1 MSEDIDETK
10 FGLKFL
16 QNQAQTDENE
26 KSKRSS
32 SAKSLVT
39 FTPCASYH
47 QYKTSSLSA
56 SRSAFTSTTSMAQSF
71 EGMSE
76 HVYDLEC
83 LVMEMSLGTI
93 TFSRAEDLLTKYS
106 FDYSPNTKCRYHQ
119 EEGTINC
126 ALGLVKRK
134 AYLISDH
141 ICPLYSID
149 VTPKHLPTHET
160 VGERIVDEM
169 AELTVLFRR
178 GMRTLR
184 HKRVLSPSNSSVAVV
199 DERCEFTVAPCY
211 DIR

>member
-1 MSEDIDETK
+1 MNEDIDETK

-16 QNQAQTDENE
+16 QNQTQTEENE
-26 KSKRSS
+26 KAKRSS
-32 SAKSLVT
+32 TKSLVS
-39 FTPCASYH
+39 FTPYSSYH
-47 QYKTSSLSA
+47 QYNTSSLSA
-56 SRSAFTSTTSMAQSF
+56 SRSAFTSTTSMTQSF

-83 LVMEMSLGTI
+83 LVIEMSLRGV
-93 TFSRAEDLLTKYS
+93 TFAQADDLLTKYS

-141 ICPLYSID
+141 ICPLYGIN
-149 VTPKHLPTHET
+149 VTPNHLPMHEM

-184 HKRVLSPSNSSVAVV
+184 HKRVSSPSDSSVVV
-199 DERCEFTVAPCY
+199 DGRCAFAVAPCY